1 MKINIMGRLVDVEVV
16 ATDATA
22 MMRAQRQWEDEKHR
36 RREKYLAAIHRYN
49 NLQSKRNYKSA
60 LDAIEQCSMD
70 ENSKRRLLAILP
82 LIEDAPPKIFWA
94 ILLRTWP
101 SCDDTWMLKTRLLRA
116 MKKAGP
122 VMPELLSEHERRFF
136 EGLPAQVPVFRGCS
150 RPRVRGISWTMER
163 TIAEGFA
170 HGHRGIR
177 VPDPVV
183 ASALIPKDAIFFA
196 TDDRN
201 EKEIVLNPRRLRRL
215 RLV

>member
-1 MKINIMGRLVDVEVV
+1 MKINIMGRLVDVEVA

-22 MMRAQRQWEDEKHR
+22 MMQAQRQWEDEKQ
-36 RREKYLAAIHRYN
+36 KYLAAIHRYN
-49 NLQSKRNYKSA
+49 NLPSKLNYESA
-60 LDAIEQCSMD
+60 LDAIEQCSTA
-70 ENSKRRLLAILP
+70 ESSERRLLAILP

-94 ILLRTWP
+94 ILLKTWP

-122 VMPELLSEHERRFF
+122 VMLELLSEHERRFF

-170 HGHRGIR
+170 RGHRGIQ

-183 ASALIPKDAIFFA
+183 ASALIPKDGIFFA
-196 TDDRN
+196 TDDRS